1 MKKLTKKEIFEHFM
15 FGVEVEEESGHRYW
29 IPCEGY
35 ENWHKTASN
44 LPDHLALSDMDML
57 THHSYPGMQEFFDGY
72 FEWKMANFAKKG
84 TSVNA
89 YYDTVYALA

>member
-15 FGVEVEEESGHRYW
+15 FGVEVEEPSGYRYW

-35 ENWHKTASN
+35 ESWQKTASN
-44 LPDHLALSDMDML
+44 LPEGLELSDMDML
-57 THHSYPGMQEFFDGY
+57 THHSYPGMQEFYDGY
-72 FEWKMANFAKKG
+72 FDWHFNNRTLKD